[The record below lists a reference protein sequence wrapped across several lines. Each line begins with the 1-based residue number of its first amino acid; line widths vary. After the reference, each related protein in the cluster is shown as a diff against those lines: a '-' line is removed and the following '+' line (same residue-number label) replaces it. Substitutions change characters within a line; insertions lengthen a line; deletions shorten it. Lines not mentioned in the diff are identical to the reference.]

1 MLMHKRMYGD
11 HAWHWQKGG
20 KLVAYYLL

>member
-1 MLMHKRMYGD
+1 MHKRMYGD